1 MVYCIVYVYIPSGE
15 GKERTT
21 MSKLPRRGRSHRPQT
36 PEKGIGVENIRWP
49 AVIGAGLLLLVL
61 LFLAVFGIRA
71 CAVRM
76 GRDEPGE
83 TAAPSALVV
92 GEETSPTPQPSG
104 QPGSS
109 LENPLDLSS
118 GIVRIE
124 SSQRSI
130 NTPDVFG
137 HEMVYSAGT
146 GSLLEPLLKTL
157 YLYNLDTGEE
167 TELAKVQIKDGEIF
181 ETVLNTDYVA
191 WLDTDQKGSNAIYV
205 LDRNEENAKPRL
217 IKECSFAVPKLR
229 LSQDYLMWIEQN
241 EEKQER
247 LYVVDLI
254 SEENASIPGF
264 AESIERAMSTYGVS
278 SPGIYDT
285 QIIWAAPDPTQSEE
299 DSILNGEKSAIYYC
313 DLTMFAQDDYEPSYF
328 CPGMYVHDPITNGEV
343 WAWIDKNK
351 APDST
356 LYLKVGDEVRRIAQG
371 VITYSLGDE
380 MLVFGQDGNIYA
392 YFYKDGTYARLNR
405 AGERCILPVVSG
417 RRVVWFNKSQEGSD
431 QLDYLTV
438 PFTE

>member
-1 MVYCIVYVYIPSGE
+1 
-15 GKERTT
+15 
-21 MSKLPRRGRSHRPQT
+21 MSKVPPRRGRPHRYADSP
-36 PEKGIGVENIRWP
+36 KGIGVENIRWS
-49 AVIGAGLLLLVL
+49 AVIVAGVLLLAL
-61 LFLAVFGIRA
+61 LFGLAFGIRA
-71 CAVRM
+71 CAVRS
-76 GRDEPGE
+76 GKQEPV
-83 TAAPSALVV
+83 SV
-92 GEETSPTPQPSG
+92 SMPTPASNPEQGLTASSAPEPTG
-104 QPGSS
+104 EPGSS

-118 GIVRIE
+118 GIIE
-124 SSQRSI
+124 IRSQEKSI

-146 GSLLEPLLKTL
+146 GSLLKPLLKTL
-157 YLYNLDTGEE
+157 YLYDLETGEE
-167 TELAKVQIKDGEIF
+167 REVAKVKIKDGEIF
-181 ETVLNTDYVA
+181 ETVLNNDYIA

-241 EEKQER
+241 EEKEER

-278 SPGIYDT
+278 APGIYGT
-285 QIIWAAPDPTQSEE
+285 EIIWAASDPEQSQE

-313 DLTMFAQDDYEPSYF
+313 DLSLFAQDDYEPSVF
-328 CPGMYVHDPITNGEV
+328 RPDMYVHDPITNGEV

-356 LYLKVGDEVRRIAQG
+356 LYLKVGDEVRRIGQG
-371 VITYSLGDE
+371 VITYALGDE
-380 MLVFGQDGNIYA
+380 MLIFGKDGNIYA
-392 YFYKDGTYARLNR
+392 YFYKDGTYGRLNR
-405 AGERCILPVVSG
+405 EGERGIMPVVSG
-417 RRVVWFNKSQEGSD
+417 RRVVWFNKSAGEGD
-431 QLDYLTV
+431 HLDYLSV
-438 PFTE
+438 PYKE